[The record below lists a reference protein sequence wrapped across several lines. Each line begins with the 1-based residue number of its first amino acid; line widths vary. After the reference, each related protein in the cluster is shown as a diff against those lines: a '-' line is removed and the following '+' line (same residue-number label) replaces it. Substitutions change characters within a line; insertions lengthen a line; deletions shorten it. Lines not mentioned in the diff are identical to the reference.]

1 MFDIASRNIEAVAA
15 LATLFLIVND
25 YDDDD
30 AELITN
36 TACAATEEWYKKQGT
51 ALDWDNDKICPEA
64 LKYAF
69 DQLNAIHLTTLTLG
83 ALGLC

>member
-1 MFDIASRNIEAVAA
+1 MFDIASRNIEAVAS

-25 YDDDD
+25 YDDSD
-30 AELITN
+30 AEIITN

-51 ALDWDNDKICPEA
+51 TLDWDNDKICPEA

-69 DQLNAIHLTTLTLG
+69 DQLNAIEVATDILDS
-83 ALGLC
+83 LGLL

>member
-1 MFDIASRNIEAVAA
+1 MFDIASRNIEAVAS

-51 ALDWDNDKICPEA
+51 TLDWDNDKICPEA

-69 DQLNAIHLTTLTLG
+69 DQLNAIHLTALTLG